1 MAEVG
6 SVVGVYDRCLP
17 RQLKVPIR
25 SSFSAAKEEKDGVS
39 CIIGVPVFC
48 WLHRA
53 DPSDDLNKIKVIAI
67 KELNIINR

>member
-53 DPSDDLNKIKVIAI
+53 DP
-67 KELNIINR
+67 